1 MRKLQLVDGVDCI
14 RYTGMATDAV
24 QIHIQLPSIHNHSD
38 YNDRQTDSHTHTHTN
53 THTQTHTHTH
63 THTQTLTHTQRDTHT
78 HKHSHTHRETHTH
91 THTHTVTQKCIGRD
105 IFFFTLLIEK
115 LEVAILLCYQVTEE
129 SQGILHGAAQHIT
142 LVVLK

>member
-38 YNDRQTDSHTHTHTN
+38 YTDRQTDSHTL
-53 THTQTHTHTH
+53 THTHTH
-63 THTQTLTHTQRDTHT
+63 NTPTHTTTHTRPHRDTHT

-91 THTHTVTQKCIGRD
+91 THTHTVTPKCIGREGSCMC
-105 IFFFTLLIEK
+105 IWT
-115 LEVAILLCYQVTEE
+115 AHT
-129 SQGILHGAAQHIT
+129 HTHR
-142 LVVLK
+142 